1 MRTILYLALISC
13 LGIPTLSAQKDS
25 LADPWTRYT
34 QPGKVHE
41 FLSDYKGSWQQSS
54 HFWMAAGQKPQTF
67 LISASAEMLLGG
79 RFLQIKQNGL
89 LAGMPYEGTLL
100 LGFNTTSEEFTCV
113 QTSNFG
119 TGSLVLS
126 GRWTEPFKSI
136 ELRGEMKSPETRLAV
151 KVRQNIIFTDTDH
164 FRIENYDQ
172 QDGSAEFKS
181 AEYVFSR
188 SALLPEKP

>member
-1 MRTILYLALISC
+1 MKTIVYLVFTSL
-13 LGIPTLSAQKDS
+13 LSFMPLHAQKDS
-25 LADPWTRYT
+25 LADPWTRYMT
-34 QPGKVHE
+34 PGEVHE
-41 FLSDYKGSWQQSS
+41 FLSDYKGNWQQTS

-136 ELRGEMKSPETRLAV
+136 EMHGEMKNPETQVAV
-151 KVRQNIIFTDTDH
+151 KVRQKIIFSDKDH
-164 FRIENYDQ
+164 FRIENYDR

-181 AEYVFSR
+181 AEYIFSR
-188 SALLPEKP
+188 SVLLPEKP